1 MIISSV
7 SAGIM
12 LIFVIPALISHL
24 ARWITKS
31 IPEKETD
38 FEKAGFNSPIEAA
51 GFAYSKLQ
59 NIADYHIAIHFDGDG
74 LDYDKGIFYMAVP
87 DGIKNMYPVSTIWQE
102 DDRLGESLVEGLR
115 TKGLKIMGSG
125 SVEMDLTQ
133 TSYSKIPSVD
143 IELGNQCTDHNDS
156 YLSELA
162 NGLKAGV
169 DLFFGQEVAFSAS
182 CFCLAE

>member
-51 GFAYSKLQ
+51 DFTYSKLQ
-59 NIADYHIAIHFDGDG
+59 NIADCHIAIHFDGDG

-102 DDRLGESLVEGLR
+102 DDRLGE
-115 TKGLKIMGSG
+115 
-125 SVEMDLTQ
+125 
-133 TSYSKIPSVD
+133 
-143 IELGNQCTDHNDS
+143 
-156 YLSELA
+156 
-162 NGLKAGV
+162 
-169 DLFFGQEVAFSAS
+169 
-182 CFCLAE
+182 